1 MSRVTHVKESYHNDE
16 WDMSQLW
23 MSHVTH
29 MNASCHTGRQP
40 SRLDKECLRKLYEFH
55 KQLKAY
61 IAAEEVKLER
71 FFSFALSSF
80 FWWHIVEPCGIDPLC
95 KKRVMSHMNESR
107 HACKR
112 RVMYKWV
119 MSPMNMHVHFSY
131 M

>member
-1 MSRVTHVKESYHNDE
+1 MSHVTHVKESCHIEE

-71 FFSFALSSF
+71 FFPLLCLHF
-80 FWWHIVEPCGIDPLC
+80 FGDIL
-95 KKRVMSHMNESR
+95 
-107 HACKR
+107 
-112 RVMYKWV
+112 
-119 MSPMNMHVHFSY
+119 
-131 M
+131 